1 MPADETTT
9 AQQFVIDA
17 DREHVIAATTAATAE
32 LGYPE
37 LTIAAIADRAGGP
50 SSAVLAHFPDVDAC
64 FLAAYDAAIA
74 RLVTSVWTA
83 FEAQHGWVQQVRAG
97 LHALL
102 EHCAENPVEAHL
114 LMVDALAATVAL
126 ERRHAALQGFTVFI
140 RPAAGEAPR
149 GLELSDAV
157 VEHVVGGIYEI
168 IFSRVYQGLTAE
180 LPGLLPD
187 LLYCATVPY
196 LGPRRAS
203 IAARKARREECPEP
217 PRPRPACRGQLRA

>member
-102 EHCAENPVEAHL
+102 EHCAENPV
-114 LMVDALAATVAL
+114 
-126 ERRHAALQGFTVFI
+126 RHAALQGFTVFI

-149 GLELSDAV
+149 GLELPDAV

-217 PRPRPACRGQLRA
+217 PRPRPARRGQLRA